1 MVLRILTSLTL
12 ILALGAV
19 LGFASKEASDLRVR
33 AVKVDVRDAES
44 AHFLHPERI
53 KDHLGVENI
62 EGELIRDVDLQLVA
76 THLLD
81 MGSCAKAEVYPT
93 MDGTLHIEVWQRR
106 PVLRVHVT
114 ARNNASH
121 GDTGGQ
127 GAMPSSSPDFYL
139 DEEGHR
145 MELDAHFTPRVP
157 IMHVEH
163 EGQADIGL
171 RFIQSVGRDPFWT
184 SLVDQLTLNEHGELV
199 VIPRLAG
206 HEIILGDDQDQDH
219 KKRNLL
225 AFYRA
230 HIQRGNLRN
239 YQRIDL
245 TYRDQVIAQRY
256 P

>member
-1 MVLRILTSLTL
+1 MVLRILTSITL

-19 LGFASKEASDLRVR
+19 VGFASKEASDLRVR
-33 AVKVDVRDAES
+33 DVKVDVRDADL

-53 KDHLGVENI
+53 KDNLGVENI
-62 EGELIRDVDLQLVA
+62 EGEFIRDVDLQLVA
-76 THLLD
+76 NHLLAI
-81 MGSCAKAEVYPT
+81 GSCAKAEVYPS
-93 MDGTLHIEVWQRR
+93 MDGTLHIDVWQRR
-106 PVLRVHVT
+106 PVLRVHIT
-114 ARNNASH
+114 PSKT
-121 GDTGGQ
+121 DSEDSSTGRELSTKD
-127 GAMPSSSPDFYL
+127 PSDFYL

-145 MELDAHFTPRVP
+145 MELDPHFTPRVP
-157 IMHVEH
+157 IMHVKH
-163 EGQADIGL
+163 EGQADMGL
-171 RFIQSVGRDPFWT
+171 RLMQAVGKDPFWT
-184 SLVDQLTLNEHGELV
+184 SLVDQLALNEHGELV

-206 HEIILGDDQDQDH
+206 HEIILGDHQDPEH

-230 HIQRGNLRN
+230 HIERGNLRN